1 MKKLVFIIIS
11 VSVFF
16 IFSCNNKSE
25 NEKTNESKN
34 PLVDSISK
42 AQQKII
48 VDSLKKKNP
57 LLILPPDSNYTG
69 EYIDKYNN
77 GIIKFKGYFR
87 FGKRHGQWLSFY
99 PNGLAWSE
107 LHYDKGFRNGLNV
120 TYFGNGKIRYSGF
133 YKNDVR
139 DSIWLYYDSIGNV
152 SEKVLFKNDR
162 MIKKLQAK

>member
-99 PNGLAWSE
+99 PSGLAWSE

-162 MIKKLQAK
+162 MIKKLQVK